1 MFIYKAGVVGAGAMG
16 AGIAQVISF
25 SGLPVVLKDTDQERV
40 DKGIGMI
47 RKVYQGRMDKGKM
60 TASEMDQKMK
70 LVMGTTSYDDFKD
83 CDLVIE
89 AVFENM
95 KVKHQVF
102 QELEKVLPETAIMAS
117 NTSALSISQ
126 IASAVKKSD
135 KVIGIHFFNPAPVM
149 KLVEVIPGLQ
159 TSTETVDDAVA
170 FVESLRK
177 MPVRVKECAG
187 FLVNR
192 LLLPYLNEAAYAFQ
206 EGSAPA
212 DEIDK
217 AMRAFG
223 MPMGPFALLDMLGLD
238 VCADVSMIL
247 YDSFGPRMKAA
258 EILGEM
264 HKNNRLGVKN
274 GIGFY
279 VYDESKAND
288 LKPVVDAIQAKTGI
302 KGTPFSPERLVFQM
316 INEAAFCL
324 EENVASPSDI
334 DLAMLAGTGYPQDKG
349 GPLHTADAIGIDVVV
364 EKLKEFSKQLG
375 PRFWPAPILKRMVSA
390 NYLGQKTKR
399 GFFNY

>member
-25 SGLPVVLKDTDQERV
+25 SGLPVVIKDTDDERVKKGIELVRKVYQARV
-40 DKGIGMI
+40 DKG
-47 RKVYQGRMDKGKM
+47 KM
-60 TASEMDQKMK
+60 SASELEQKMS
-70 LVMGTTSYDDFKD
+70 LVSGTTSYDDFKD

-95 KVKHQVF
+95 KVKQQVF
-102 QELEKVLPETAIMAS
+102 QDLEKVLPETAIMAT

-126 IASAVKKSD
+126 IASAVKRSE

-159 TSTETVDDAVA
+159 TSAETVDDAVA
-170 FVESLRK
+170 FAESLRK

-192 LLLPYLNEAAYAFQ
+192 LLLPYLNEAAYALQ

-212 DEIDK
+212 EEMDK

-258 EILGEM
+258 DILGAM
-264 HKNNRLGVKN
+264 HKANRLGTKN

-279 VYDESKAND
+279 VYDESKKAD
-288 LKPVVDAIQAKTGI
+288 LKPIVDEIQTKTGV

-316 INEAAFCL
+316 INEAAYCL

-334 DLAMLAGTGYPQDKG
+334 DLAMLAGTGFPQDKG
-349 GPLHTADAIGIDVVV
+349 GPLHLADGIGVDVVL
-364 EKLKEFSKQLG
+364 EKLKELSKTLG
-375 PRFWPAPILKRMVSA
+375 PRFWPAPILKRMVAA

>member
-1 MFIYKAGVVGAGAMG
+1 MFIYKAGVIGAGAMG
-16 AGIAQVISF
+16 SGIAQVISF
-25 SGLPVVLKDTDQERV
+25 SGLPVVLKDTDMDRV
-40 DKGIGMI
+40 NKGIEMI
-47 RKVYQGRMDKGKM
+47 RKVYQGRVDKGKM
-60 TASEMDQKMK
+60 SVSEMDQKMK
-70 LVMGTTSYDDFKD
+70 LVIGTTSYDDFKD
-83 CDLVIE
+83 CDLVVE
-89 AVFENM
+89 AVFESM

-102 QELEKVLPETAIMAS
+102 QDLEKVLPETAIMAT

-126 IASAVKKSD
+126 IASAVKRSE
-135 KVIGIHFFNPAPVM
+135 KVIGMHFFNPAPVM

-159 TSTETVDDAVA
+159 TSPETVDDVVA
-170 FVESLRK
+170 FAESLRK

-192 LLLPYLNEAAYAFQ
+192 LLLPYLNEAAFALQ

-212 DEIDK
+212 EEMDK

-238 VCADVSMIL
+238 VCAEVSMIL

-264 HKNNRLGVKN
+264 HKANRLGTKN

-279 VYDESKAND
+279 VYDESKKAD
-288 LKPVVDAIQAKTGI
+288 LKPIVDGIQAKTGV

-316 INEAAFCL
+316 INEAAYCL
-324 EENVASPSDI
+324 EENVASPGDI
-334 DLAMLAGTGYPQDKG
+334 DLAMLAGTGFPQDKG
-349 GPLHTADAIGIDVVV
+349 GPLHLADGIGVDVVLA
-364 EKLKEFSKQLG
+364 KLQEFSKTLG

-399 GFFNY
+399 GFFSY

>member
-1 MFIYKAGVVGAGAMG
+1 MFIYKAGVIGAGAMG
-16 AGIAQVISF
+16 SGIAQVISF
-25 SGLPVVLKDTDQERV
+25 SGLPVVLKDTDMDRV
-40 DKGIGMI
+40 NKGIDMI
-47 RKVYQGRMDKGKM
+47 RKVYQGRVDKGKM
-60 TASEMDQKMK
+60 SASEMDQKMN
-70 LVMGTTSYDDFKD
+70 LVTGTISYDDFKD

-89 AVFENM
+89 AVFESM

-102 QELEKVLPETAIMAS
+102 QELEKVLPETAIMAT

-126 IASAVKKSD
+126 IASAVKHPE

-159 TSTETVDDAVA
+159 TSPETVDDAVA
-170 FVESLRK
+170 FAESLRK

-192 LLLPYLNEAAYAFQ
+192 LLLPYLNEAAYALQ

-212 DEIDK
+212 EEMDK
-217 AMRAFG
+217 ALRAFG

-238 VCADVSMIL
+238 VCAEVSAIL

-258 EILGEM
+258 EILAEM
-264 HKNNRLGVKN
+264 HKANRLGTKN

-279 VYDESKAND
+279 IYDDTKKAD
-288 LKPVVDAIQAKTGI
+288 LKPIVDAIQAKTGV
-302 KGTPFSPERLVFQM
+302 KGTAFSPERLVFQM
-316 INEAAFCL
+316 INEAAYCL

-334 DLAMLAGTGYPQDKG
+334 DLAMLAGTGFPQDKG
-349 GPLHTADAIGIDVVV
+349 GPLHLADGLGIDVVLT
-364 EKLKEFSKQLG
+364 KLQEFSKTLG
-375 PRFWPAPILKRMVSA
+375 PRFWPAPILKRMVAA

>member
-25 SGLPVVLKDTDQERV
+25 SGLPVVLKDTDDERV
-40 DKGIGMI
+40 KKGLDMV
-47 RKVYQGRMDKGKM
+47 RKVYQGRVDKGKM
-60 TASEMDQKMK
+60 TASEMDQKMN
-70 LVMGTTSYDDFKD
+70 LVTGSTSYDDFKD

-89 AVFENM
+89 AVFESM
-95 KVKHQVF
+95 KVKQQVF
-102 QELEKVLPETAIMAS
+102 QDLEKVLPETAIMAT

-126 IASAVKKSD
+126 IASAVKRSE
-135 KVIGIHFFNPAPVM
+135 KVIGLHFFNPAPVM

-159 TSTETVDDAVA
+159 TSTETVDDTVA
-170 FVESLRK
+170 FAESLRK

-192 LLLPYLNEAAYAFQ
+192 LLLPYLNEAAYALQ
-206 EGSAPA
+206 EGSAPM
-212 DEIDK
+212 DEMDK
-217 AMRAFG
+217 ALRGFG

-238 VCADVSMIL
+238 VCAEVSQIL

-264 HKNNRLGVKN
+264 HKAGRLGTKN

-279 VYDESKAND
+279 VYDDSKKAE
-288 LKPVVDAIQAKTGI
+288 LKPIVDGIQAKTGV
-302 KGTPFSPERLVFQM
+302 KGTPFSPERFVFQM
-316 INEAAFCL
+316 INEAAYCL
-324 EENVASPSDI
+324 EENVASPGDI
-334 DLAMLAGTGYPQDKG
+334 DLAMLAGTGFPQDKG
-349 GPLHTADAIGIDVVV
+349 GPLHLADGIGVDVVLA
-364 EKLKEFSKQLG
+364 KLQEFSKTLG
-375 PRFWPAPILKRMVSA
+375 PRFWPAPILKRMVAA
-390 NYLGQKTKR
+390 NYLGQKTKK

>member
-1 MFIYKAGVVGAGAMG
+1 MFIYKAGVIGAGAMG

-25 SGLPVVLKDTDQERV
+25 SGLPVVLKDTDEERV
-40 DKGIGMI
+40 KKGIEMI
-47 RKVYQGRMDKGKM
+47 RKVYQGRVEKNKM
-60 TASEMDQKMK
+60 SASEMDQKMS
-70 LVMGTTSYDDFKD
+70 LVTGTTSYDDFKD
-83 CDLVIE
+83 CDLVVE
-89 AVFENM
+89 AVFESM

-102 QELEKVLPETAIMAS
+102 QELEKVLPETAIMAT

-126 IASAVKKSD
+126 IASSVKSSE
-135 KVIGIHFFNPAPVM
+135 KVIGLHFFNPAPVM

-159 TSTETVDDAVA
+159 TSRETVDDTVA
-170 FVESLRK
+170 FAESLRK
-177 MPVRVKECAG
+177 LPVRVKECAG

-192 LLLPYLNEAAYAFQ
+192 LLLPYLNEAAYALQ
-206 EGSAPA
+206 EGAAPA
-212 DEIDK
+212 EEMDK
-217 AMRAFG
+217 ALRAFG

-238 VCADVSMIL
+238 VCAEVSMIL

-264 HKNNRLGVKN
+264 HKANRLGTKN

-279 VYDESKAND
+279 VYDESKKAD
-288 LKPVVDAIQAKTGI
+288 LKPLVDSIQAKTGV

-316 INEAAFCL
+316 INEAAYCL

-334 DLAMLAGTGYPQDKG
+334 DLAMLAGTGFPQDKG
-349 GPLHTADAIGIDVVV
+349 GPLHLADALGVDLVL
-364 EKLKEFSKQLG
+364 EKLKEFSQQMG
-375 PRFWPAPILKRMVSA
+375 PRFWPAPILKRMVAA

>member
-1 MFIYKAGVVGAGAMG
+1 MFIYKAGVIGAGAMG

-47 RKVYQGRMDKGKM
+47 RKVYQGRVDKGKM

-70 LVMGTTSYDDFKD
+70 LVIGTTSYDDFKE

-102 QELEKVLPETAIMAS
+102 QELEKVLPETAIMAT

-126 IASAVKKSD
+126 IASAVKRSD

-159 TSTETVDDAVA
+159 TSAETVDDAVA
-170 FVESLRK
+170 FAESLRK

-206 EGSAPA
+206 ESSAPA
-212 DEIDK
+212 DDIDK
-217 AMRAFG
+217 AMLAFG

-258 EILGEM
+258 EILAEM
-264 HKNNRLGVKN
+264 QKNNRLGVKN

-279 VYDESKAND
+279 VYDDSKKAD
-288 LKPVVDAIQAKTGI
+288 LKPVVDGIQAKTGI
-302 KGTPFSPERLVFQM
+302 KGTSFSPERLVFQM

-334 DLAMLAGTGYPQDKG
+334 DLAMLAGTGFPQDKG
-349 GPLHTADAIGIDVVV
+349 GPLHCADAIGIDVVV

>member
-1 MFIYKAGVVGAGAMG
+1 VFIYKAGVIGAGAMG
-16 AGIAQVISF
+16 SGIAQVISF
-25 SGLPVVLKDTDQERV
+25 SGLPVVLKDTDMDRV
-40 DKGIGMI
+40 NKGIEMI
-47 RKVYQGRMDKGKM
+47 RKVYQGRVDKGKM
-60 TASEMDQKMK
+60 SVSEMDQKMK
-70 LVMGTTSYDDFKD
+70 LVIGTTSYDDFKD
-83 CDLVIE
+83 CDLVVE
-89 AVFENM
+89 AVFESM

-102 QELEKVLPETAIMAS
+102 QDLERVLPETAIMAT

-126 IASAVKKSD
+126 IASAVKRSE
-135 KVIGIHFFNPAPVM
+135 KVIGMHFFNPAPVM

-159 TSTETVDDAVA
+159 TSPETVDDVVA
-170 FVESLRK
+170 FAESLRK

-192 LLLPYLNEAAYAFQ
+192 LLLPYLNEAAFALQ

-212 DEIDK
+212 EEMDK

-238 VCADVSMIL
+238 VCAEVSMIL

-264 HKNNRLGVKN
+264 HKANRLGTKN

-279 VYDESKAND
+279 VYDESKKAD
-288 LKPVVDAIQAKTGI
+288 LKPIVDGIQAKTGV

-316 INEAAFCL
+316 INEAAYCL
-324 EENVASPSDI
+324 EENVASPGDI
-334 DLAMLAGTGYPQDKG
+334 DLAMLAGTGFPQDKG
-349 GPLHTADAIGIDVVV
+349 GPLHLADGIGVDVVLA
-364 EKLKEFSKQLG
+364 KLQEFSKTLG

-399 GFFNY
+399 GFFSY

>member
-1 MFIYKAGVVGAGAMG
+1 MFIYKAGVIGAGAMG
-16 AGIAQVISF
+16 SGIAQVISF
-25 SGLPVVLKDTDQERV
+25 SGLPVVLKDTDMDRV
-40 DKGIGMI
+40 NKGIDMI
-47 RKVYQGRMDKGKM
+47 RKVYQGRVDKGKM
-60 TASEMDQKMK
+60 SASEMDQKMN
-70 LVMGTTSYDDFKD
+70 LVTGTISYDDFKD

-89 AVFENM
+89 AVFESM

-102 QELEKVLPETAIMAS
+102 QELEKVLPETAIMAT

-126 IASAVKKSD
+126 IASAVKHPE

-159 TSTETVDDAVA
+159 TSPETVDDAVA
-170 FVESLRK
+170 FAESLRK

-192 LLLPYLNEAAYAFQ
+192 LLLPYLNEAAYALQ

-212 DEIDK
+212 EEMDK
-217 AMRAFG
+217 ALRAFG

-238 VCADVSMIL
+238 VCAEVSAIL

-258 EILGEM
+258 EILAEM
-264 HKNNRLGVKN
+264 HKANRLGTKN

-279 VYDESKAND
+279 IYDDTKKAD
-288 LKPVVDAIQAKTGI
+288 LKPIVDAIQAKTGV
-302 KGTPFSPERLVFQM
+302 KGTAFSPERLVFQM
-316 INEAAFCL
+316 INEAAYCL

-334 DLAMLAGTGYPQDKG
+334 DLAMLAGTGFPQDKG
-349 GPLHTADAIGIDVVV
+349 GPLHLADGLGIDVVLT
-364 EKLKEFSKQLG
+364 KLQ
-375 PRFWPAPILKRMVSA
+375 
-390 NYLGQKTKR
+390 
-399 GFFNY
+399 

>member
-47 RKVYQGRMDKGKM
+47 RKVYQGRVDKGKM

-279 VYDESKAND
+279 VYDESKTGD
-288 LKPVVDAIQAKTGI
+288 LKPTIDAIQAKTGI

>member
-1 MFIYKAGVVGAGAMG
+1 MFIYKAGVIGAGAMG

-25 SGLPVVLKDTDQERV
+25 SGLPVVLKDTDEDRV
-40 DKGIGMI
+40 KKGIEMI
-47 RKVYQGRMDKGKM
+47 RKVYQGRVDKGKM
-60 TASEMDQKMK
+60 SSSEMDQKMN
-70 LVMGTTSYDDFKD
+70 LVTGTTSYDDFKD
-83 CDLVIE
+83 CDLVVE
-89 AVFENM
+89 AVFESM

-102 QELEKVLPETAIMAS
+102 QELEKVLPQTAIMAT
-117 NTSALSISQ
+117 NTSALSITQ
-126 IASAVKKSD
+126 IASAVKRSE
-135 KVIGIHFFNPAPVM
+135 KVIGLHFFNPAPVM

-159 TSTETVDDAVA
+159 TSPETVDDTAA
-170 FVESLRK
+170 FAESLRK

-192 LLLPYLNEAAYAFQ
+192 LLLPYLNEAAYALQ
-206 EGSAPA
+206 ESSAPP
-212 DEIDK
+212 EEMDK
-217 AMRAFG
+217 ALRAFG

-238 VCADVSMIL
+238 VCAEVSMIL

-264 HKNNRLGVKN
+264 HKANRLGTKN

-279 VYDESKAND
+279 VYDDAKKAD
-288 LKPVVDAIQAKTGI
+288 LKPIVEAIQAKTGV

-316 INEAAFCL
+316 INEAAYCL

-334 DLAMLAGTGYPQDKG
+334 DLAMLAGTGFPQDKG
-349 GPLHTADAIGIDVVV
+349 GPLHLADGIGVDKVL
-364 EKLKEFSKQLG
+364 EKLKEFSQTLG

>member
-25 SGLPVVLKDTDQERV
+25 SGLPVVLKDTDEERV
-40 DKGIGMI
+40 KKGIEML
-47 RKVYQGRMDKGKM
+47 RKVYQGRVDKGKM
-60 TASEMDQKMK
+60 TASEMDQKMN
-70 LVMGTTSYDDFKD
+70 LVAGTTSYDDFKD
-83 CDLVIE
+83 CDLVVE

-95 KVKHQVF
+95 KVKQQVF
-102 QELEKVLPETAIMAS
+102 QDLEKVLPESSIMAT
-117 NTSALSISQ
+117 NTSALSITQ
-126 IASAVKKSD
+126 VASAVKRSE
-135 KVIGIHFFNPAPVM
+135 KVVGLHFFNPAPVM

-159 TSTETVDDAVA
+159 TSPETVDDTVA
-170 FVESLRK
+170 FAESLRK
-177 MPVRVKECAG
+177 LPVRVKECAG

-192 LLLPYLNEAAYAFQ
+192 LLLPYLNEAAYALQ
-206 EGSAPA
+206 EGSAPP
-212 DEIDK
+212 EEMDK

-238 VCADVSMIL
+238 VCAEVSLIL

-264 HKNNRLGVKN
+264 HKANRLGTKN

-279 VYDESKAND
+279 VYDESKKSD
-288 LKPVVDAIQAKTGI
+288 LKPIIDGIQAKTGV

-316 INEAAFCL
+316 INEAAYCL
-324 EENVASPSDI
+324 EENVASPGDI
-334 DLAMLAGTGYPQDKG
+334 DLAMLSGTGFPQDKG
-349 GPLHTADAIGIDVVV
+349 GPLHLADGIGVDVVLA
-364 EKLKEFSKQLG
+364 KLQEFSKTLG

-390 NYLGQKTKR
+390 NYLGQKTKK

>member
-25 SGLPVVLKDTDQERV
+25 SGLPVVLKDTDDERV
-40 DKGIGMI
+40 KKGIEMV
-47 RKVYQGRMDKGKM
+47 RKVYQGRVDKGKM
-60 TASEMDQKMK
+60 TASELDQKMK
-70 LVMGTTSYDDFKD
+70 LVTGTTSYDDFKD
-83 CDLVIE
+83 CDLVVE

-95 KVKHQVF
+95 KVKQQVF
-102 QELEKVLPETAIMAS
+102 QDLEKVLPETAIMAT
-117 NTSALSISQ
+117 NTSALSITQ
-126 IASAVKKSD
+126 VASAVKRSE
-135 KVIGIHFFNPAPVM
+135 KVIGMHFFNPAPVM

-159 TSTETVDDAVA
+159 TAPETVDDTVA
-170 FVESLRK
+170 FAESLRK
-177 MPVRVKECAG
+177 LPVRVKECAG

-192 LLLPYLNEAAYAFQ
+192 LLLPYLNEAAYALQ

-212 DEIDK
+212 EEIDK

-238 VCADVSMIL
+238 VCAEVGMIL

-258 EILGEM
+258 EILEAM
-264 HKNNRLGVKN
+264 YKANRLGTKN

-279 VYDESKAND
+279 VYDESKKAD
-288 LKPVVDAIQAKTGI
+288 LKPIVEAIQAKTGV
-302 KGTPFSPERLVFQM
+302 KGTSFSPERLVVQM
-316 INEAAFCL
+316 INEAAYCL
-324 EENVASPSDI
+324 EENVASPGDI
-334 DLAMLAGTGYPQDKG
+334 DLSMLAGTGFPQDKG
-349 GPLHTADAIGIDVVV
+349 GPLHLADGIGVDVVLA
-364 EKLKEFSKQLG
+364 KLQEFSKTLG
-375 PRFWPAPILKRMVSA
+375 PRFWPAPILKRMVAA